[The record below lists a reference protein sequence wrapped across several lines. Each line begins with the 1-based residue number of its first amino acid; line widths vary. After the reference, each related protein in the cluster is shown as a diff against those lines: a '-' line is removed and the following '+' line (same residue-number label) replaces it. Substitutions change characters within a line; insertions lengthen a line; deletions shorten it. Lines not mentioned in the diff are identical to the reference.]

1 MYTQIRY
8 ALKCFIIFFLISTD
22 IKTAEEPHEVSTK
35 AIESPIKTDTPN
47 GSMYIVILA
56 VVCSVLAITAFVS
69 IMLNVLQWKRR
80 RQVSSQLCDMSS
92 SPNLPGNSADHT
104 DYGETLPEYVNV
116 ERGGEQDIEAQISGY
131 QTLSLQERATSGL
144 YTSLRK
150 DRPP

>member
-1 MYTQIRY
+1 MES
-8 ALKCFIIFFLISTD
+8 LI
-22 IKTAEEPHEVSTK
+22 K
-35 AIESPIKTDTPN
+35 ADTSN
-47 GSMYIVILA
+47 GSMCVVILS

-69 IMLNVLQWKRR
+69 IILNVLQWKRR
-80 RQVSSQLCDMSS
+80 RQASTQLCDMSS
-92 SPNLPGNSADHT
+92 SPHLPGNFTDHT